1 MCVRLLTFTWT
12 SRCCHLSVQSH
23 LDCGA
28 TFIAAWAGGAVDVFA
43 LGARDY
49 FFKSPLFVSEV
60 TFTLHVLFLRR
71 VVTFT
76 FWSLFSLF
84 HPPPFSPP

>member
-1 MCVRLLTFTWT
+1 M
-12 SRCCHLSVQSH
+12 
-23 LDCGA
+23 
-28 TFIAAWAGGAVDVFA
+28 FA

-84 HPPPFSPP
+84 HPYNSLLPLQAHFVTSYMHVVPIYRKGITQQEVRGVSLIGKG